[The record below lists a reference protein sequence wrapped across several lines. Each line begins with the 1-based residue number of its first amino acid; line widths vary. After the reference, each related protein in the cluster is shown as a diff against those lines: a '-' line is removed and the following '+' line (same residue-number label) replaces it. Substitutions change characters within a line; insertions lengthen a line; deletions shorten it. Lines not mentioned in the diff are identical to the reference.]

1 MKVGIYM
8 VITMKHGFKKGT
20 VYMDNPLTI
29 LGNIK
34 LAKDCLYLADVI

>member
-1 MKVGIYM
+1 
-8 VITMKHGFKKGT
+8 MKHGFKKGT

-29 LGNIK
+29 LGTCNMK